1 MMDVNRV
8 GDGLKRLA
16 RLAEATAVQAG
27 AVVALAERYR
37 ATLAGGG
44 TLYFAGNGGSA
55 ATAGHVATEYV
66 VRYSRPGRGLRA
78 VALTADSALLTAAG
92 NDLGFEQ
99 VFARQVEALCRP
111 GDLLVLHSTSGESAN
126 LLAAAAAARAGGVGV
141 VALLGRGGGRLRDMV
156 DASLVIAS
164 DETSRIQELHL
175 AVEHAIVELI
185 EEGGLR

>member
-1 MMDVNRV
+1 MDADRV
-8 GDGLKRLA
+8 AEGLKRLA
-16 RLAEATAVQAG
+16 RLAEATAAHAG
-27 AVVALAERYR
+27 EIVALAHRYR

-55 ATAGHVATEYV
+55 ATALHVATEYV
-66 VRYSRPGRGLRA
+66 VRYLRSGRGLPA
-78 VALTADSALLTAAG
+78 VALTADAALLTAAG

-126 LLAAAAAARAGGVGV
+126 LLAAASAARLRGVGV
-141 VALLGRGGGRLRDMV
+141 VAMLGRGGGRLRELA

-164 DETSRIQELHL
+164 EETSRIQELHL
-175 AVEHAIVELI
+175 AVEHAIVEML
-185 EEGGLR
+185 EEGGVR